1 MPDQLQALIT
11 FALVAT
17 ASPGGATTLA
27 TASGAR
33 FGYRRSLPLILGIA
47 GTLACLVA
55 LSGTSLAAVLLAMP
69 GLDTAAKGIGSIYLL
84 WLAMRIAG
92 AGGPSSEDPKGAR
105 PLGAVGAGALLL
117 VNPKAWAMA
126 LGVASSFS
134 ELTPDPLRLG
144 SLLAAVFLA
153 SACLSLSLWAMA
165 GRLLAQRLSRP
176 VHWRLFNGAMA
187 VLLAGAVIQLWL

>member
-1 MPDQLQALIT
+1 MPDQLQALII

-33 FGYRRSLPLILGIA
+33 FGFRRSLPLIFGIA
-47 GTLACLVA
+47 GALACLVA

-69 GLDTAAKGIGSIYLL
+69 VLDMAARGIGSVYLL
-84 WLAMRIAG
+84 WLAIRIAG
-92 AGGPSSEDPKGAR
+92 AGAPNSTGPEGAR
-105 PLGAVGAGALLL
+105 PMGPAGAGALLL

-134 ELTPDPLRLG
+134 ELAPDPLRLG

-153 SACLSLSLWAMA
+153 SACLSLSLWVTA
-165 GRLLAQRLSRP
+165 GRLLAKHLSTP
-176 VHWRLFNGAMA
+176 MHWRLFNGFMA
-187 VLLAGAVIQLWL
+187 VLLAGSVVQLWL

>member
-47 GTLACLVA
+47 ATLACLVA

-69 GLDTAAKGIGSIYLL
+69 GLDTTAKAVGSIYLL
-84 WLAMRIAG
+84 WLAARSAG
-92 AGGPSSEDPKGAR
+92 AGAPSSEDPKGAR
-105 PLGAVGAGALLL
+105 PLGVAGAGALVL

-134 ELTPDPLRLG
+134 DLAPDPLQLG
-144 SLLAAVFLA
+144 SLLAAVFMA

-165 GRLLAQRLSRP
+165 GRLLAQHLSRP

-187 VLLAGAVIQLWL
+187 ILLAGAVIQLWL